1 MHNGLQGT
9 MMVLDYSSPIEKTVF
24 LQLNPQLNPSIL
36 DPPLTPLTPLL
47 HEISKKE
54 KKGGN
59 E

>member
-1 MHNGLQGT
+1 
-9 MMVLDYSSPIEKTVF
+9 MVLDYSSPIEKTVF

-54 KKGGN
+54 KKEGMNNG
-59 E
+59 EPGR